1 MPRGGARPGAGRK
14 PKERAPG
21 EAAPAKKPRKAAAPA
36 AGYAPAGEK
45 LPGTPESWPFGT
57 EAQAP
62 AAPPAPQVDTSE
74 LTPLDYFL
82 GLMRDPLADEKL
94 RFQAAAQA
102 LPYMHPKK
110 GEAGKKAEKQDEAN
124 KVASKFGARPAPLK
138 AIAGGRG

>member
-21 EAAPAKKPRKAAAPA
+21 EAAPAKKTRKAAVPVAH
-36 AGYAPAGEK
+36 APAGEK

-57 EAQAP
+57 QPAAAP
-62 AAPPAPQVDTSE
+62 AAPEAPVVPAD

-82 GLMRDPLADEKL
+82 GLMRDPFADEKL

-110 GEAGKKAEKQDEAN
+110 GESGKKEEKQDAAA

-138 AIAGGRG
+138 VVGGRG

>member
-21 EAAPAKKPRKAAAPA
+21 EAAPVKKPRKAAAKA
-36 AGYAPAGEK
+36 AGFAPAGEK

-57 EAQAP
+57 EAP
-62 AAPPAPQVDTSE
+62 AAPPAPADASE

-82 GLMRDPLADEKL
+82 GLMRNPRQDEKL

-102 LPYMHPKK
+102 LPYMHPKR
-110 GEAGKKAEKQDEAN
+110 GESGKKEEKQGAAE

-138 AIAGGRG
+138 VVGGRG

>member
-36 AGYAPAGEK
+36 AGFAPAGEK
-45 LPGTPESWPFGT
+45 LPGSPESWPFGT
-57 EAQAP
+57 EAP
-62 AAPPAPQVDTSE
+62 AAPPAPEDTAD

-82 GLMRDPLADEKL
+82 RLMRDPLKDERV

-110 GEAGKKAEKQDEAN
+110 GEAGKKAEKQETAE

-138 AIAGGRG
+138 IVGGRG

>member
-14 PKERAPG
+14 PKERPAG
-21 EAAPAKKPRKAAAPA
+21 EVAPAKKTRKAAPPATGFAPA
-36 AGYAPAGEK
+36 
-45 LPGTPESWPFGT
+45 FGT
-57 EAQAP
+57 EVP
-62 AAPPAPQVDTSE
+62 AAPPVPADMCG

-82 GLMRDPLADEKL
+82 SLMRDPGADEKL

-110 GEAGKKAEKQDEAN
+110 GEGGKKEEKQDAAN

-138 AIAGGRG
+138 VVGGRG

>member
-21 EAAPAKKPRKAAAPA
+21 EAAPAKRSRKAAAPA
-36 AGYAPAGEK
+36 AGFAPAGEK
-45 LPGTPESWPFGT
+45 LPDTPATWPFGT
-57 EAQAP
+57 AP
-62 AAPPAPQVDTSE
+62 AAPPEAPADTSQ

-82 GLMRDPLADEKL
+82 SLMRDPGADEKL

-110 GEAGKKAEKQDEAN
+110 GDSGKKEEKQDAAN

-138 AIAGGRG
+138 VVGGRG

>member
-14 PKERAPG
+14 PKERPPG
-21 EAAPAKKPRKAAAPA
+21 EAVPAKKARKPA
-36 AGYAPAGEK
+36 ASAGGFAPAGQK
-45 LPGTPESWPFGT
+45 LPDAPQSWPFGT
-57 EAQAP
+57 EP
-62 AAPPAPQVDTSE
+62 AEPPPAPPATDTAD

-82 GLMRDPLADEKL
+82 GLMRDPCQDEKL

-110 GEAGKKAEKQDEAN
+110 GGAGKKAEKQDEAN

-138 AIAGGRG
+138 VVGGRG

>member
-21 EAAPAKKPRKAAAPA
+21 EVAPAKKRRTAAAPV

-45 LPGTPESWPFGT
+45 LPGTPASWPFGT
-57 EAQAP
+57 EAPAAPATAP
-62 AAPPAPQVDTSE
+62 AAADTSN

-82 GLMRDPLADEKL
+82 TLMRDQSQDEKL

-110 GEAGKKAEKQDEAN
+110 GESGKKEEKQGAAE

-138 AIAGGRG
+138 VVGGRG

>member
-36 AGYAPAGEK
+36 AGFAPAGEK
-45 LPGTPESWPFGT
+45 LPGAPEGWPFGT
-57 EAQAP
+57 EAP
-62 AAPPAPQVDTSE
+62 AAVPAVVDTAE

-82 GLMRDPLADEKL
+82 NLMRDPGADEKL

-110 GEAGKKAEKQDEAN
+110 SEVGKKEQKQEAAEKT
-124 KVASKFGARPAPLK
+124 ASKFAGRPAPLK

>member
-14 PKERAPG
+14 PKIRAPG
-21 EAAPAKKPRKAAAPA
+21 EAAPAKRSRKAAAPA
-36 AGYAPAGEK
+36 SGFAPAGEK
-45 LPGTPESWPFGT
+45 LPGAPASWPFGT
-57 EAQAP
+57 EAP
-62 AAPPAPQVDTSE
+62 AAPPPVVDTAE

-82 GLMRDPLADEKL
+82 SLMRDPLADEKL